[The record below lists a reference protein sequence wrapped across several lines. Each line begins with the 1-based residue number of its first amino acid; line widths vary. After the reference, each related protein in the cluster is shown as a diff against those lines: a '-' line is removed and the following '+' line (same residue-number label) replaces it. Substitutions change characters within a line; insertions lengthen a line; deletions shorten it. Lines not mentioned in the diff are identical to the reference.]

1 MFLPTWQKKAVIY
14 HVGNNVVKKHIWSK
28 FKIQGLS
35 NTTGKQMDNKLR
47 VTSEIK
53 RTLTHY
59 DIILKELQIIE
70 TIFHSQMNPE
80 LHLGSG
86 KGLLTYLQ

>member
-1 MFLPTWQKKAVIY
+1 
-14 HVGNNVVKKHIWSK
+14 
-28 FKIQGLS
+28 
-35 NTTGKQMDNKLR
+35 MDNKLR